1 MSFARNMP
9 IFVAVF
15 LVVFLA
21 ACSTTS
27 DPVPLETVGFLER
40 SVTQEERGVTVS
52 AAVPDSEET
61 RDLFGIAL
69 YKKNVQP
76 VWLSI
81 RNETDSRLI
90 YMPAGTDVDYH
101 SPFEVAAYNRNA
113 DARARLEQYF
123 FRNGVALLI
132 EPGETRSGFIFTGL
146 DEGTK
151 SFNVDIV
158 ADEDNWKFT
167 FFIQVPGL
175 AIDHHDVDFR
185 TLYAQDEI
193 THFTD
198 AEAFMEALENL
209 PCCTVDK
216 DGENQGDPLNLVLIG
231 EPRDIYYAVLRA
243 AWDETEVVSAESGWK
258 TAMSFLTGGEYRYSP
273 VSSLYLFGRS
283 QDVALQKIRDNIHER
298 NHFRIWLAPMSFN
311 GQSVWIGQISRDIGV
326 RFTRKTI
333 TTHKIDPDVDETRE
347 YLVEN
352 LAYNQVIAKIAYVG
366 GVGAA
371 SIDEPRSNLTGD
383 PYYTDGLRVVLW
395 FSRDPVDLDNIEFVR
410 WRIPTR

>member
-9 IFVAVF
+9 IFLA
-15 LVVFLA
+15 VFLA
-21 ACSTTS
+21 ACATSS
-27 DPVPLETVGFLER
+27 DPVPLETVGFLDR
-40 SVTQEERGVTVS
+40 SVTQQERGVTVS
-52 AAVPDSEET
+52 AAVPNSEET

-69 YKKNVQP
+69 YKKDVQP

-81 RNETDSRLI
+81 RNETDRRLI

-101 SPFEVAAYNRNA
+101 SPFKVAAFNRNS
-113 DARARLEQYF
+113 DARARLEQHF

-158 ADEDNWKFT
+158 ADQDSWKFT

-185 TLYAQDEI
+185 NLYAEDEI

-198 AEAFMEALENL
+198 ADAFIEALEKL
-209 PCCTVDK
+209 PCCTMDK
-216 DGENQGDPLNLVLIG
+216 DGENKGDPLNLVLIG
-231 EPRDIYYAVLRA
+231 EPMDIYYAILRA
-243 AWDETEVVSAESGWK
+243 AWDETEVVTAESGWK

-273 VSSLYLFGRS
+273 VSSLYLFGRR

-298 NHFRIWLAPMSFN
+298 NHFRVWLAPMTFN
-311 GQSVWIGQISRDIGV
+311 GESVWIGQISRDIGV

-352 LAYNQVIAKIAYVG
+352 LAYNQSIAKIAYVG

-371 SIDEPRSNLTGD
+371 SMDEPRGNLTGD

-395 FSRDPVDLDNIEFVR
+395 FSGEPVDLDNVELIR
-410 WRIPTR
+410 WRIPTY

>member
-1 MSFARNMP
+1 MSLARNMP
-9 IFVAVF
+9 VVLA
-15 LVVFLA
+15 VFLA
-21 ACSTTS
+21 ACATTS

-40 SVTQEERGVTVS
+40 SVTQQDRGVTVS
-52 AAVPDSEET
+52 AAVPNSEET

-69 YKKNVQP
+69 YKKDVQP

-81 RNETDSRLI
+81 RNETDRRLI

-101 SPFEVAAYNRNA
+101 SPFEVAANSRNA
-113 DARARLEQYF
+113 NTRARLEQHF
-123 FRNGVALLI
+123 FRSGVALLI

-158 ADEDNWKFT
+158 ADQNSWKFT

-185 TLYAQDEI
+185 SLYAEDEV

-198 AEAFMEALENL
+198 ADAFIEALENL

-231 EPRDIYYAVLRA
+231 KPRDIYYAILRA
-243 AWDETEVVSAESGWK
+243 AWDETEVVTAESGWK

-273 VSSLYLFGRS
+273 VSSLYLFGRK
-283 QDVALQKIRDNIHER
+283 QDIALQKIRDNIHER
-298 NHFRIWLAPMSFN
+298 NHFRVWLAPMTFD
-311 GQSVWIGQISRDIGV
+311 GEPVWIGQISRDIGV

-352 LAYNQVIAKIAYVG
+352 LAYNQSIAGIAYVG
-366 GVGAA
+366 GVGPA
-371 SIDEPRSNLTGD
+371 SMDEPRSNLTGD

-395 FSRDPVDLDNIEFVR
+395 FAREPVDLDNIEFIR
-410 WRIPTR
+410 WRVPPRK

>member
-1 MSFARNMP
+1 MSFASVMP
-9 IFVAVF
+9 LF

-21 ACSTTS
+21 ACATSS
-27 DPVPLETVGFLER
+27 DPVPLETVGILER
-40 SVTQEERGVTVS
+40 SVTQQERGVTVS
-52 AAVPDSEET
+52 AAVPNSEET
-61 RDLFGIAL
+61 RELFGIAL
-69 YKKNVQP
+69 YKKDVQP

-81 RNETDSRLI
+81 SNGTDRRLI

-101 SPFEVAAYNRNA
+101 SPFEVAAHNRNA
-113 DARARLEQYF
+113 NARARLEQHYF
-123 FRNGVALLI
+123 RSGVALVI

-151 SFNVDIV
+151 SFNVDII
-158 ADEDNWKFT
+158 ADQNNWKFT
-167 FFIQVPGL
+167 FFITVPGL
-175 AIDHHDVDFR
+175 AIDHHDVDFEN
-185 TLYAQDEI
+185 LYAKDEI

-198 AEAFMEALENL
+198 ADAFVEALENL

-231 EPRDIYYAVLRA
+231 KPMDIYYAILRA
-243 AWDETEVVSAESGWK
+243 AWDETEVVTAESGWK

-273 VSSLYLFGRS
+273 VSSLYLFGRR

-298 NHFRIWLAPMSFN
+298 NHFRVWLAPMTFN
-311 GQSVWIGQISRDIGV
+311 GESVWIGQISRDIGV

-352 LAYNQVIAKIAYVG
+352 LAYNQSIAGIAYVG

-371 SIDEPRSNLTGD
+371 SMDEPRSNLTGD

-395 FSRDPVDLDNIEFVR
+395 FAREPVDLDNIEFVR
-410 WRIPTR
+410 WRIPPR